1 MTILQSLV
9 AYYERIGAKGEAP
22 PFGYSEQG
30 ISYALVLSM
39 EGALID
45 VQDLEGSSG
54 SRRRPLRLRV
64 PQPEVRSGRAV
75 KPNFLWDKT
84 GYALGTTKDES
95 QQGWRTTGRGEF
107 EAFKESHLS
116 MLAASA
122 DAGLRALAAFLRA
135 WRPENYG
142 LLGPGGDMLDK
153 NVVFRLDDGTVQFLH
168 DRPAARRIW
177 EDRLSSRGSS
187 DGLCLVTGEHET
199 RARVHPKIKGVWGAT
214 SAGASLV
221 SFNLD
226 AFNSF
231 GRRQGD
237 NAPVSERAAFAYVTA
252 LNALLSHDSR
262 QRVQI
267 GDASTVFWAEAA
279 SSETAAKA
287 AEDLFSI
294 MAAGPSDEQEAA
306 KVRDKLLAVAAGRP
320 LVDVAPDVQEDTRI
334 FVLGLAPNA
343 ARLSIR
349 FWHEDSIGSLAN
361 RLREH
366 WQDLTVDPAP
376 RSWPPAVWQLL
387 RETAVQRART
397 SSGNQALQRAGGAL
411 SARRR
416 SGNVPPALGGAL
428 MRAILTGGRYPRSL
442 LAAVVARIRAD
453 KGDNALN
460 SMRAAICRAVLARDY
475 RLQPGKEAVPPVTL
489 HEDSNDIAYNLGR
502 LFAAYA
508 YAEKSVAARNATI
521 RDKYVGSASATPLR
535 VFPVLMRGY
544 EHNRAALAKAG
555 GKKAGSGVKADRA
568 VGRIVDLLP
577 PALPRA
583 LGLEEQAR
591 FFIGYYH
598 QEQAFYAKG
607 DPEGDRRQGAEG
619 KD

>member
-1 MTILQSLV
+1 MTILQSLLS
-9 AYYERIGAKGEAP
+9 YYERIGARGEAP

-39 EGALID
+39 EGGLID
-45 VQDLEGSSG
+45 VQDLAGSSG
-54 SRRRPLRLRV
+54 TRRRPLRLRV
-64 PQPEVRSGRAV
+64 PQPEVRPGGAV

-84 GYALGTTKDES
+84 GYALGTTKDDS

-107 EAFKESHLS
+107 EAFKERHLS
-116 MLAASA
+116 MLAGSD

-142 LLGPGGDMLDK
+142 LLGSGADMLDK
-153 NVVFRLDDGTVQFLH
+153 NVVFRLDDGTLEYLH
-168 DRPAARRIW
+168 ERSAARQIW
-177 EDRLSSRGSS
+177 EDRLTSPGAG
-187 DGLCLVTGEHET
+187 DGLCLVTGEHEPL
-199 RARVHPKIKGVWGAT
+199 ARVHPKIKGVWGAT

-237 NAPVSERAAFAYVTA
+237 NAPVSERAAFGYVTA
-252 LNALLSHDSR
+252 LNALLSRDSR
-262 QRVQI
+262 HRVQI

-279 SSETAAKA
+279 KSETAAKA
-287 AEDLFSI
+287 AEDLLF
-294 MAAGPSDEQEAA
+294 MLAAGPSDEQEAA

-320 LVDVAPDVQEDTRI
+320 LADVAPDVQEDTRI

-349 FWHEDSIGSLAN
+349 FWHEDSIGNLAN

-366 WQDLTVDPAP
+366 WQDLMVEPVP
-376 RSWPPAVWQLL
+376 RAWPPAVWQLL
-387 RETAVQRART
+387 RETAVQRE
-397 SSGNQALQRAGGAL
+397 
-411 SARRR
+411 
-416 SGNVPPALGGAL
+416 SGNVPPTLGGAL
-428 MRAILTGGRYPRSL
+428 MRSILTGGRYPRSL
-442 LAAVVARIRAD
+442 LAAVVGRLRAD
-453 KGDNALN
+453 KDLNA
-460 SMRAAICRAVLARDY
+460 MRAAICRAVLAREC
-475 RLQPGKEAVPPVTL
+475 RLQPGKEGAPVTL
-489 HEDSNDIAYNLGR
+489 DEHSNDIAYNLGR

-521 RDKYVGSASATPLR
+521 RDKYVGAASATPLR

-555 GKKAGSGVKADRA
+555 GHKKGSGVKADRA
-568 VGRIVDLLP
+568 VGRIVGLLP
-577 PALPRA
+577 PDLPRA
-583 LGLEEQAR
+583 LGLEDQAR
-591 FFIGYYH
+591 FFVGYYH
-598 QEQAFYAKG
+598 QEQAFYAKS
-607 DPEGDRRQGAEG
+607 DSERSRRKDAQG